1 MVLEAKPM
9 HSFKSYLTNRKQLVE
24 IDKIRSSCLPINCGV
39 PQGSVL
45 GPLLFLIYVN
55 DMANNCPLGNI
66 RLFDDDTN
74 IFLSHSNIDELY
86 NNAQLI
92 LTYLFKWFQD
102 NRLTVNSSKSNFTIY
117 TTPYKRRNANLPN
130 VIQVN
135 EHRIFMSNKIKYLGI
150 YIDEDLTWNTHVTY
164 ICDSLR
170 KLFPIFYHLRNY
182 LSLEHIKC
190 IYYAMVYS
198 RIRYGIEVWGMTSGA
213 NIARV
218 QILQNRLL
226 KVISKKPYRFST
238 DKLHNDHN
246 ILKVHDILTQEI
258 ASFLHNYRKGKLPE
272 VFNEYFR
279 TFADI
284 HDINTRNNNMRY
296 IIPQESANTL
306 KVKGPQIWNSLASDI
321 KEIEK
326 LKPFRVKLKASFL
339 PY

>member
-1 MVLEAKPM
+1 
-9 HSFKSYLTNRKQLVE
+9 
-24 IDKIRSSCLPINCGV
+24 
-39 PQGSVL
+39 
-45 GPLLFLIYVN
+45 
-55 DMANNCPLGNI
+55 
-66 RLFDDDTN
+66 
-74 IFLSHSNIDELY
+74 
-86 NNAQLI
+86 
-92 LTYLFKWFQD
+92 
-102 NRLTVNSSKSNFTIY
+102 
-117 TTPYKRRNANLPN
+117 
-130 VIQVN
+130 
-135 EHRIFMSNKIKYLGI
+135 MSNKIKYLGI
-150 YIDEDLTWNTHVTY
+150 YIDEDLTWNEHITY
-164 ICDSLR
+164 ICDSLK

-198 RIRYGIEVWGMTSGA
+198 RIRYGIEVWGMASGA
-213 NIARV
+213 NISRV

-226 KVISKKPYRFST
+226 KVLSRKPYRYST

-246 ILKVHDILTQEI
+246 ILKIHDIFTQEI
-258 ASFLHNYRKGKLPE
+258 ASFLHNYRNGKLPE
-272 VFNEYFR
+272 VFDEYFR

-296 IIPQESANTL
+296 IIPQGSANTL